1 MSGKNSEKTQKLS
14 PEMIEII
21 NRLLGEGKRLEIAA
35 KPDGIRIW
43 EIKSKKIET

>member
-1 MSGKNSEKTQKLS
+1 MSGKSNGKAPELS
-14 PEMIEII
+14 PKMIEVI

-35 KPDGIRIW
+35 KPDGIHIW